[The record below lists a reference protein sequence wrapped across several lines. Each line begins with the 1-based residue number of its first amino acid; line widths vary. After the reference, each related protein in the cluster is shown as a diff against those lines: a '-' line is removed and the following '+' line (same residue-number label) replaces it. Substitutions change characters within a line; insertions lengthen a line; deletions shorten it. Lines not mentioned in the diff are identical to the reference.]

1 MILLLVVGFITV
13 VGLQFNLYHAAQTQ
27 SLADVAATTTAGST
41 PTATSLA
48 SFSGTLAFVIAG
60 GYVLMFVGMLIEGPV
75 VTAAAAFAAAL
86 GYFNPWIVF
95 VLAIAGDLLADMVY
109 YGIGYFGR
117 VHFVEK
123 YGHHVGIT
131 TARMEH
137 LERLIHTHP
146 KKTMAAVKL
155 APMLPV
161 PGLMMI
167 GASRMS
173 FKKFSAI
180 AFVITIPKALL
191 FMALGYYFGRAYDS
205 ISRVVEGG
213 QYFIIVAL
221 VVIVAAF
228 YAYKKVAATISVRLE
243 AI

>member
-1 MILLLVVGFITV
+1 MTLRPQFLVLLLVVCFVTV
-13 VGLQFNLYHAAQTQ
+13 LGLQFNVYHYAQAQ
-27 SLADVAATTTAGST
+27 NLVVAANFT
-41 PTATSLA
+41 

-86 GYFNPWIVF
+86 GYFNIWIVL
-95 VLAIAGDLLADMVY
+95 VLAILGDLLADMIY

-123 YGHHVGIT
+123 YGHHIGIT
-131 TARMEH
+131 TARMER
-137 LERLIHTHP
+137 LEYLIKNHP
-146 KKTMAAVKL
+146 KKTLAAVKL

-167 GASRMS
+167 GATRMP
-173 FKKFSAI
+173 FKKFSTM
-180 AFVITIPKALL
+180 AFVITLPKALL
-191 FMALGYYFGRAYDS
+191 FMAIGYYFGRAYDS
-205 ISRVVEGG
+205 IARYVENG

-228 YAYKKVAATISVRLE
+228 YVYKKIAARISLQLE
-243 AI
+243 VI